1 MRRKPMSQYD
11 ALWKYI
17 KEQNQDEIRLTF
29 FEIEEIIHLPMKH
42 SFLTY
47 KKDLLAYGYNVKKI
61 SLKEKWVLFQK
72 NGK

>member
-1 MRRKPMSQYD
+1 MSQYD

-29 FEIEEIIHLPMKH
+29 FEIEEIIQSPMKH
-42 SFLTY
+42 CFLTY

>member
-1 MRRKPMSQYD
+1 MSQYD

-29 FEIEEIIHLPMKH
+29 FEIEEIIHSPMKQ

>member
-1 MRRKPMSQYD
+1 MSQYD

-29 FEIEEIIHLPMKH
+29 FEIEEIIHLLMKH

-47 KKDLLAYGYNVKKI
+47 KKDLLAHGYNVKKI

>member
-1 MRRKPMSQYD
+1 MSQYD
-11 ALWKYI
+11 VLWKYI

-29 FEIEEIIHLPMKH
+29 FEIEEIIHSLMKN

>member
-1 MRRKPMSQYD
+1 MSQYD
-11 ALWKYI
+11 VLWKYI
-17 KEQNQDEIRLTF
+17 NGQNQDEIQLTF
-29 FEIEEIIHLPMKH
+29 LEIEEIIHSSMNH

-47 KKDLLAYGYNVKKI
+47 KKDLLAYGYHVKKI

>member
-1 MRRKPMSQYD
+1 MSQYD

-29 FEIEEIIHLPMKH
+29 FEIEEIIHSPMKH

-47 KKDLLAYGYNVKKI
+47 KKDLLAYGYNVKKF
-61 SLKEKWVLFQK
+61 L
-72 NGK
+72 